1 MPAQS
6 RPFGPARGSPPPWAV
21 LTVKCCV
28 IGILAMP
35 LAVPLLLAATVV
47 FGPQGEPVRRVAFF
61 ASFGVWAGLFATAQY
76 LTTVFPPV
84 QRQR

>member
-1 MPAQS
+1 MSAQL
-6 RPFGPARGSPPPWAV
+6 RPFGHVRGTPPHWAV

-28 IGILAMP
+28 IGILGMP

-47 FGPQGEPVRRVAFF
+47 FGPEGEPVRRIGFF
-61 ASFGVWAGLFATAQY
+61 ASFGVWMGLFATAQY

-84 QRQR
+84 QGHR